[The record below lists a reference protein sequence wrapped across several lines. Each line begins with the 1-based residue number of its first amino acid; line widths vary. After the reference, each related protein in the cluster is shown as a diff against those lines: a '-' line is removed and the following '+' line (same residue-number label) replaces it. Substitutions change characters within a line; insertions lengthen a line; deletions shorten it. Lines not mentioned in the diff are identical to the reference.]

1 MTGRGRILG
10 LALAVGIAPGLAQAA
25 ADEVPYGSMESGLSV
40 HAIAKRMDRASFDGA
55 VATYPTAAGGTHRV
69 RIGRYFMWSIVKLFA
84 APRAVERIS
93 MRRFSETCTRY
104 KSGFNQPVMCRLS
117 MSVRVVHR
125 GKARDIA
132 FALRR
137 QVGAHFEPGGDYAG
151 VVHGEVTLPVDDA
164 VRHIGRELDAMG
176 AR

>member
-1 MTGRGRILG
+1 MTGRGIMLG
-10 LALAVGIAPGLAQAA
+10 LALALGMVPAALA
-25 ADEVPYGSMESGLSV
+25 ADEVPYGSMESGLAV
-40 HAIAKRMDRASFDGA
+40 HAMAKRMDVASFDGA

-84 APRAVERIS
+84 APKKVERIS
-93 MRRFSETCTRY
+93 MRRFSETCTLY
-104 KSGFNQPVMCRLS
+104 KSGFNQAVMCRLS
-117 MSVRVVHR
+117 MSVRVVYR

-164 VRHIGRELDAMG
+164 VRHIGRELGAMG
-176 AR
+176 AL